1 MYIDKE
7 RLFAFARLS
16 NVKIDFTF
24 DPMGR
29 FYLTMSR
36 NGQTVT
42 TDLNGWLDVEKDLN
56 LILENA
62 LIRLNRILSGGGGG
76 C

>member
-16 NVKIDFTF
+16 NVKIDITF

-36 NGQTVT
+36 NGQSMT
-42 TDLNGWLDVEKDLN
+42 TNLNGLDIENDLDQ
-56 LILENA
+56 ILRNTEE
-62 LIRLNRILSGGGGG
+62 RLYRIMNGYGGGY
-76 C
+76 